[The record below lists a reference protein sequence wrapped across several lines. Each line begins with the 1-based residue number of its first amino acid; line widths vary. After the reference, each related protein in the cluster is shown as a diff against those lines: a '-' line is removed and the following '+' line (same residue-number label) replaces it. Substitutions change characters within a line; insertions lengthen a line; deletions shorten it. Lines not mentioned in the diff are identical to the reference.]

1 VRWAAPV
8 IRAGGQAD
16 ATEDSG
22 NPGEKKRGWAGWRTP
37 GPVLQ
42 GLIAFAIYLA
52 VFILGFGQALLP
64 HLNLPKVGQV
74 EVDPQFY
81 IWALRWWPY
90 ALTHGLNPL
99 YSTQIGA
106 PGGFNLAWATTTPT
120 VALLMWPITAT
131 IGPIAAF
138 NVTLLLAPPASA
150 WAAFV
155 LARRLTGQFWPAL
168 LAGPVYG
175 FCVYELDHDVSG
187 QLNLTVT
194 VMLPLIAYLA
204 VLWWEGTLKRTG
216 FVIWMAVALAT
227 EFYTFVE
234 AFTELTIL
242 SVVALV
248 LGFAVAGRAVR
259 PKVARL
265 AVLTAIAYV
274 GAAVLAAPYL
284 YYALRNI
291 QNVTRQ
297 LPTFSTDFASLILP
311 RSDRLLGMKWL
322 APSAGHD
329 LNSSSYV
336 GIPLLLLLLGLA
348 VFSWSNRLVR
358 LLVLFFVVD
367 IALAV
372 GPNLY
377 IDGKKVVHLPWGF
390 IWSLPILKSA
400 EPMRFIDFGYLVL
413 SVALALWLA
422 QLTKSK
428 LVRAA
433 RWGLGMLALAAIFA
447 NLPTF
452 AEVVNPPT
460 PKPTNWKEAIPT
472 AQLPDQLPT
481 FFTEGLYK
489 QYITPG
495 ETVVILS
502 HRGNAGMEFQ
512 AYTDFYF
519 KLAGGFINASL
530 TKADA
535 LPTPVENLSHLPGAV
550 GAQRIADFKAYVKS
564 AHIGALIVERAWSEH
579 WMYVFGPLGMKATTV
594 GGVTVFQ
601 VTSG

>member
-1 VRWAAPV
+1 VF
-8 IRAGGQAD
+8 
-16 ATEDSG
+16 
-22 NPGEKKRGWAGWRTP
+22 
-37 GPVLQ
+37 Q
-42 GLIAFAIYLA
+42 GLIAFVIYLV
-52 VFILGFGQALLP
+52 VFILAFGQALLP
-64 HLNLPKVGQV
+64 HLNVPKVGQV

-131 IGPIAAF
+131 VGPIAAF
-138 NVTLLLAPPASA
+138 NLTLLLAPPASA
-150 WAAFV
+150 WAAFI

-194 VMLPLIAYLA
+194 VLLPLIAYLA
-204 VLWWEGTLKRTG
+204 LLWWEGSLKRTG
-216 FVIWMAVALAT
+216 FVIWMAVALAA

-234 AFTELTIL
+234 AFTELAML
-242 SVVALV
+242 SVAALV
-248 LGFAVAGRAVR
+248 LGFVVAGRATR

-284 YYALRNI
+284 YYALRNV
-291 QNVTRQ
+291 QNVTRRSAA
-297 LPTFSTDFASLILP
+297 FSTDFASLILP

-322 APSAGHD
+322 APSVGHD
-329 LNSSSYV
+329 LNASSYV

-358 LLVLFFVVD
+358 LLVLFFVVV

-372 GPNLY
+372 GPNLV
-377 IDGKKVVHLPWGF
+377 IDGKQAVHLPWGF

-428 LVRAA
+428 LLRAA

-452 AEVVNPPT
+452 AEVVIPPT
-460 PKPTNWKEAIPT
+460 PKPTDWKEAIPT
-472 AQLPDQLPT
+472 AQLPDQIPT

-495 ETVVILS
+495 ETIVVVS
-502 HRGNAGMEFQ
+502 QRRNAGMEFQ
-512 AYTDFYF
+512 AYTGFYF
-519 KLAGGFINASL
+519 KIAGGFINASL
-530 TKADA
+530 TRADA
-535 LPTPVENLSHLPGAV
+535 LPAPVENLSHLPGEV
-550 GAQRIADFKAYVKS
+550 GKQRIADFKAYVKS
-564 AHIGALIVERAWSEH
+564 AHIGALVVERAWSEQ
-579 WMYVFGPLGMKATTV
+579 WMYVFGKLGMKTTTV

-601 VTSG
+601 VVSG